1 MRSIILMAGAA
12 SALMLCASTA
22 QAAPADFPNLDI
34 YPAVDP
40 AGYQVSGAP
49 RPSASGWAFITP
61 GGLRCDNSV
70 ILDLGVS
77 CQGPAPDGR
86 PVDIIA
92 GVALT
97 RPGYVIDTDG
107 EIGKAPVSLLPVGSK
122 FSAGNG
128 VVCAT
133 LDDKTLACRAA
144 KPDSWPADTPDPPDR
159 HYGEH
164 GFVVGPTG
172 SRTY

>member
-1 MRSIILMAGAA
+1 MRMLILVAGAA
-12 SALMLCASTA
+12 SAVVLCASTA
-22 QAAPADFPNLDI
+22 QAAPADFPDLDS

-40 AGYQVSGAP
+40 AGYEVSAP
-49 RPSASGWAFITP
+49 RAGAAGWAFITP
-61 GGLRCDNSV
+61 GGLRCQSSV

-77 CQGPAPDGR
+77 CQGPAPDAR

-92 GVALT
+92 GVTLT
-97 RPGYVIDTDG
+97 KPGYVIDTDG
-107 EIGKAPVSLLPVGSK
+107 EIGDAPVSLLPVGSK

-133 LDDKTLACRAA
+133 LDDMTLACRAA
-144 KPDSWPADTPDPPDR
+144 KPDSWTADIPDPPGL

-164 GFVVGPTG
+164 GFVVGPAG
-172 SRTY
+172 NRTY

>member
-1 MRSIILMAGAA
+1 MLILVAGAA
-12 SALMLCASTA
+12 SAVVLCASTA
-22 QAAPADFPNLDI
+22 QAAPPDFPDLDS

-40 AGYQVSGAP
+40 AVYEVSGAP
-49 RPSASGWAFITP
+49 HPSASGWAFITP
-61 GGLRCDNSV
+61 GGLRCANSV

-77 CQGPAPDGR
+77 CRGPAPDAR

-97 RPGYVIDTDG
+97 KPGYVIDTDG
-107 EIGKAPVSLLPVGSK
+107 EIGEAPVSLLPVGSK
-122 FSAGNG
+122 FAAGNG

-133 LDDKTLACRAA
+133 LDNMTLACRAA
-144 KPDSWPADTPDPPDR
+144 KPDSWPADIPDPPGL

-172 SRTY
+172 NRTY

>member
-1 MRSIILMAGAA
+1 MRVLILVAGAA
-12 SALMLCASTA
+12 SAVVLCASTA
-22 QAAPADFPNLDI
+22 QAAPADFPDLDS

-40 AGYQVSGAP
+40 AVYEVSGAP
-49 RPSASGWAFITP
+49 HPSASGWAFKTP
-61 GGLRCDNSV
+61 GGLRCANSL
-70 ILDLGVS
+70 IPDLGVS
-77 CQGPAPDGR
+77 CQGPAPDAR

-92 GVALT
+92 GVTLT
-97 RPGYVIDTDG
+97 KPGFVIDTDG
-107 EIGKAPVSLLPVGSK
+107 EIGGAPVSLLPVGSK
-122 FSAGNG
+122 LAAGNG

-133 LDDKTLACRAA
+133 LDNMTLACQAA
-144 KPDSWPADTPDPPDR
+144 KPYSWPADIPDPPGL